1 MSFGWDT
8 TSRWSLL
15 SGVYAR
21 GSKRSHQSGLL
32 SALECVTVVDSTTH
46 SKKTPH
52 LHCSRAEAETERVR
66 GTLSRTL
73 VPVSRARSSPV
84 PGVVAYGEW
93 PITARTTPHVTN
105 HRGACRLQT
114 FRRSRSSRLGS
125 RKEEYRH
132 CCHIWHVFIFNYV
145 EFTQGKLRIARDTT
159 VNDYLCCN
167 SVLLWNV
174 WAHLPYRLS
183 SLTNDRHVWFFR
195 TRIMRRLGCKLFI
208 TSHLC
213 YMSLMSRSVDHTS
226 KKIECYVTKI
236 AT

>member
-1 MSFGWDT
+1 MRHIGPLHPYHEHVA
-8 TSRWSLL
+8 RWCSDP
-15 SGVYAR
+15 GINDMR
-21 GSKRSHQSGLL
+21 GPRQPV
-32 SALECVTVVDSTTH
+32 CITH
-46 SKKTPH
+46 FATP
-52 LHCSRAEAETERVR
+52 SENSIAT
-66 GTLSRTL
+66 
-73 VPVSRARSSPV
+73 PVSRARSSPV

-145 EFTQGKLRIARDTT
+145 EFTQGKLRIARDRT

-226 KKIECYVTKI
+226 KK
-236 AT
+236 